1 MWSNLPDAW
10 VDVTS
15 TVDRKIEALRSHA
28 SQLHDP
34 EAVFERV
41 RGRLTE
47 QGASIGVAAAEAYRV
62 VVLDA
67 DPDEGGEGPETQVVS
82 KAAKPKT

>member
-1 MWSNLPDAW
+1 MWSNLPDSW

-47 QGASIGVAAAEAYRV
+47 QGASIGVGAAEAYRV

-67 DPDEGGEGPETQVVS
+67 DPDEGGEGQELQVVS
-82 KAAKPKT
+82 KAAKPRT